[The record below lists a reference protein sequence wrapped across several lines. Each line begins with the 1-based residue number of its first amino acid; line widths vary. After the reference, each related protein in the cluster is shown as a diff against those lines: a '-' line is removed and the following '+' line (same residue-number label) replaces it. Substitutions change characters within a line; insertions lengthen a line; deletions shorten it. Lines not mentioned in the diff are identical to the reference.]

1 MWDEICLWYFEC
13 SASFFCEMWEKTVIS
28 FKCCYLWYENSMR
41 WPPPLVLQ
49 QLYIKISLLRD
60 VSIQPH
66 VNVTYFHLKG
76 TTRRSQVTRLFH
88 TTWNLRCTELKIGF
102 AVSDAYMAGPASSH
116 LDLFQYSFPNRI
128 SGPLA
133 NQRVGNLQVSA
144 TTSKERWQSGR
155 GKGDDL
161 REVLGLSDS
170 WNEMRFPSE
179 G

>member
-1 MWDEICLWYFEC
+1 MKTASDDRCHWCC
-13 SASFFCEMWEKTVIS
+13 SSFTLKSPCSEMLAFSRMLMSPIS
-28 FKCCYLWYENSMR
+28 IWR
-41 WPPPLVLQ
+41 VRHGGGQ
-49 QLYIKISLLRD
+49 D
-60 VSIQPH
+60 
-66 VNVTYFHLKG
+66 
-76 TTRRSQVTRLFH
+76 TRLFH
-88 TTWNLRCTELKIGF
+88 TTLNLRCTELKIGF
-102 AVSDAYMAGPASSH
+102 AISDAYMSGPASSH

-161 REVLGLSDS
+161 HEVLGLSDS